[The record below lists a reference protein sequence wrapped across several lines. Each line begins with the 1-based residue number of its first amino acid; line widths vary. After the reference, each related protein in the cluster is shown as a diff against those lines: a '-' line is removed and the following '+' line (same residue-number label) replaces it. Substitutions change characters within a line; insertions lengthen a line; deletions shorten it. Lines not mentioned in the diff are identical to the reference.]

1 MNIQVISNP
10 LTGITYA
17 EDQDIRFGFNR
28 AISICHPN
36 DKFDESV
43 GIHLAVQRLL
53 EGCNIDDTVVLP
65 KPLAYSPF
73 MDKDTAK
80 YIINYCVIRLG
91 VLPGAYLDLIDEH
104 PLAEKDGRPV
114 QYTYDYEEGEYA
126 ILQNRLTGKIA
137 VTKKENLIRA

>member
-1 MNIQVISNP
+1 MNIHITSDPIS
-10 LTGITYA
+10 GITYA
-17 EDQDIRFGFNR
+17 EDMSLCGGR
-28 AISICHPN
+28 AMAICHPN
-36 DKFDESV
+36 DKFDEGV
-43 GIHLAVQRLL
+43 GIHLAIHRLL

-65 KPLAYSPF
+65 KPLAYPSF

-114 QYTYDYEEGEYA
+114 QYTYDYDEGEYA
-126 ILQNRLTGKIA
+126 ILRNKLTGKIS
-137 VTKKENLIRA
+137 VTKKSNLIRA